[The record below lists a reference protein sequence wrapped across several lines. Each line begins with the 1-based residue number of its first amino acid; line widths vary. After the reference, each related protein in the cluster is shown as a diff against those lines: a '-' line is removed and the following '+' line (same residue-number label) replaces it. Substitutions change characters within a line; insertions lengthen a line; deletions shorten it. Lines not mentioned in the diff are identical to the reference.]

1 MNMRI
6 KALKDQL
13 QETENQLLIVEE
25 DRRHLHE
32 ELREQTDLNFDL
44 KQALSR

>member
-13 QETENQLLIVEE
+13 QETENQLLILEE
-25 DRRHLHE
+25 DRRHLQE
-32 ELREQTDLNFDL
+32 ELREQTDLNYDL